1 MKRDDAEAVRWYRKA
16 AKQGYAKAQY
26 NLGVAYENGQGVKQ
40 DHDEAV
46 RWYLKA
52 AEQGL
57 VNAVSALERLSAGA
71 VTGNASPSTPKAIVP
86 ATGRVCSN

>member
-16 AKQGYAKAQY
+16 AKQGYAKAQC

-57 VNAVSALERLSAGA
+57 VNFAALKQLSADA
-71 VTGNASPSTPKAIVP
+71 ATSNAASQRPWS
-86 ATGRVCSN
+86 